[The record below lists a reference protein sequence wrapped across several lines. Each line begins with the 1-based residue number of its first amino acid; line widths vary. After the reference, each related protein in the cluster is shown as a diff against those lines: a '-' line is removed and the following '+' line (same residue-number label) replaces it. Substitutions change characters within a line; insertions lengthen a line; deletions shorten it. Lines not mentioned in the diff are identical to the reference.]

1 MLCFVDR
8 DGILNVDTGYAHG
21 ASNFI
26 APKQVILG
34 LKRIQSFGFKL
45 CIVTN
50 QSGIARGY
58 YSRHE
63 LYEFMNE
70 LTNYY
75 ARNDI
80 YFSHLSYCPH
90 HPIVNGACDCRKPN
104 PGMLKNILNIEK
116 VNPKT
121 CFMLGD
127 NDTDISAGENAGLAF
142 SIMIGRKKSQYF
154 AQTIDVAVE
163 KYHSDIMKLIHQ

>member
-1 MLCFVDR
+1 M
-8 DGILNVDTGYAHG
+8 LNVDTGYAHRT
-21 ASNFI
+21 SDFI

-34 LKRIQSFGFKL
+34 LKKIQSFGFKL

-58 YSRHE
+58 YGRHE

-70 LTNYY
+70 MTNYY

-80 YFSHLSYCPH
+80 YFSYLSYCPH
-90 HPIVNGACDCRKPN
+90 HPIVNGNCDCRKPN
-104 PGMLKNILNIEK
+104 PGMLKRILDIEK
-116 VNPKT
+116 ANPKK
-121 CFMLGD
+121 CFLLGD
-127 NDTDISAGENAGLAF
+127 NFSDISAGENAGLAF
-142 SIMIGRKKSQYF
+142 SIMIGRKKYQYS

-163 KYHSDIMKLIHQ
+163 KYYSDITKLIQQ